1 MNRFNSAGT
10 METSNRNRES
20 LVSVIVVNY
29 NGEQWLRAC
38 IGALLADSDAVQ
50 EIIVVDNASTDDSS
64 RILREIATEH
74 PEVRVLSSE
83 ANLGYAGAVNLA
95 LATASAKYLAIMNM
109 DITVE
114 PGWLKPLIAFLD
126 QTPDAGAV
134 NPVIMLP
141 DGSRINA
148 AGLDVH
154 VTGLGFTRGLWSP
167 VAGLDPSPVRVSGI
181 SGAVFVMRRQL
192 LDQIG
197 GMDSSGFLYHEDVNL
212 SWLLH
217 MAGFYLYCV
226 PESRVRHDYSLTMY
240 PAKLYL
246 LERNRWAMLL
256 TYLRPMTLVLLSP
269 LLIITE
275 MVMWCYCILRGW
287 SFVRSKFESY
297 RWVAGMLGTI
307 QKRRQSTESA
317 RKVSDW
323 EVIRKLKWG
332 YAWKQLLAIGRE
344 RGMSRR
350 QVTRGLSTEH
360 FD

>member
-1 MNRFNSAGT
+1 
-10 METSNRNRES
+10 METSNRKGES

-38 IGALLADSDAVQ
+38 IGALQADPDAVR

-64 RILREIATEH
+64 RILQEIATEH
-74 PEVRVLSSE
+74 LEVRVLSSE
-83 ANLGYAGAVNLA
+83 VNLGYAGAVNLA
-95 LATASAKYLAIMNM
+95 RSTASGKYLAIMNM

-126 QTPDAGAV
+126 QTPDAGAA
-134 NPVIMLP
+134 NPLIMLP

-167 VAGLDPSPVRVSGI
+167 VTGLDTSPVRVSGI

-212 SWLLH
+212 SWLLQL
-217 MAGFYLYCV
+217 AGFYLYCV

-256 TYLRPMTLVLLSP
+256 AYLRPVTLVLLLP

-275 MVMWCYCILRGW
+275 TVMWCYCILRGW

-297 RWVAGMLGTI
+297 RWVASMLGTI
-307 QKRRQSTESA
+307 QKRRDITDSA

-323 EVIRKLKWG
+323 GVIRKLKWG
-332 YAWKQLLAIGRE
+332 YSWKQLLAIGRE